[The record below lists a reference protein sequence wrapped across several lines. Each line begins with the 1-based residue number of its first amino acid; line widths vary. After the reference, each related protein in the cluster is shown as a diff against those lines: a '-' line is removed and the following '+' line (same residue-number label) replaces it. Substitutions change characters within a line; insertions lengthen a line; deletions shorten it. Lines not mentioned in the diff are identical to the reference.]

1 MRKGK
6 RALAVF
12 LTLSLVVGLCP
23 GLAFAVPQDDVINTP
38 SEVQA
43 TSSVRDGYW
52 GSCYWDISADGTLTI
67 HPGTGEDTYGKPR
80 WSGEY
85 DLFTKVI
92 FAQEGDSKVIAP
104 VDSYRLFADGS
115 QIKSIDLSGFDTSHA
130 TNMGGLFDG
139 CDALSKVTIGDKFS
153 CKGAGDEV
161 KATLPD
167 GNWLSDKNRLSVP
180 SEYTSK
186 QIAEDRNCT
195 VDTYIKIPDN
205 DPALIAGDGDGW
217 GMGNPVG
224 IIFEFDTD
232 PSLIRYIDVDDGSIG
247 VWNRASDCV
256 IDENS
261 ATLELLLA
269 YLGTLMPG
277 EHKIHFG
284 FANGSCEASFT
295 VEKTVFPVRGVW
307 GDCPWE
313 IDGYGTLTIHPGTG
327 EDTNGRARWA
337 GEYSIIKKVV
347 FAQEGDRKVIAP
359 ADLSNLFLD
368 GSQIELIDLSGLD
381 TSRTTNMSGV
391 FDGCESL
398 ASLDLSHFD
407 SANATDMSSAFRNC
421 KSLVSLDLSSLDTS
435 NVVNM
440 QGMFMYCRSITSFDF
455 LDFDTA
461 NVANM
466 AGMFTGCS
474 SLASLDLSGFN
485 TSNVTDM
492 RLMFLGC
499 ASLASINLSSFDT
512 SQVTEM
518 CGPGSAGMFSGC
530 RSLTSLDL
538 SSFDTSKVRS
548 MYYMFSGCRS
558 LTSLDLSS
566 FDTSNATR
574 MYCMF
579 SGCSSLV
586 SLNLSSFNTSKA
598 MNMSDM
604 FESCGKL
611 STVALGD
618 SFSFK
623 GARDTVKTTLPEGKW
638 FSSVE
643 HRVLTSQEIAENRNE
658 VKDTYTFVPDTLP
671 TISKD
676 NDDNWTT
683 GDSSGI
689 AFKTDANPALLVGVQ
704 VDAVEITDSDYTID
718 GNPAII
724 TLKPEY
730 LETISAGKHEITTV
744 FANGAVK
751 ATFNVTK
758 SIESAVELVL
768 DKNKFTY
775 DGAQKRPSVIV
786 MCGSKALVEG
796 ADYTVTY
803 PASSVGIGTYTVT
816 ITGKGNYTG
825 TKQATFEIVEASKP
839 TPDEPKPDDP
849 GAVNPKPDEPK
860 PDDPGAIDPKP
871 DDPGTRP
878 DNPGTTDPGPGNPG
892 TQPEGPGT
900 TDPQPDNPG
909 ATDPTP
915 DDGDKP
921 GASDPEPVANQM
933 MYRAYNPNSGEH
945 FYTASYGEIEA
956 IVAVGWQYEGEAWT
970 APVTSTVPVYRLYSG
985 TDHHFTTSAV
995 ERDHLISVGWSNEGV
1010 GWYSDEAMGMGL
1022 HRLFNPNV
1030 NPNARR
1036 NNSGSHHYTTSDEE
1050 RDFLV
1055 SIGWQYEGFGWYGIA

>member
-6 RALAVF
+6 RVLAVF

-23 GLAFAVPQDDVINTP
+23 GLAFAVPQDDIIYTP

-104 VDSYRLFADGS
+104 ADSHRLFADGS

-153 CKGAGDEV
+153 FKGAGDEV
-161 KATLPD
+161 KVTLPD
-167 GNWLSDKNRLSVP
+167 GNWLSDKNRFSVP

-205 DPALIAGDGDGW
+205 DPALIAGDGDSW

-247 VWNRASDCV
+247 VWNQASEYV
-256 IDENS
+256 IDEDS
-261 ATLELLLA
+261 ATLELVPA

-277 EHKIHFG
+277 EHIIRFG

-307 GDCPWE
+307 GGCPWE

-368 GSQIELIDLSGLD
+368 GSQIGSIDLSGLD
-381 TSRTTNMSGV
+381 TSRTTNMSGM
-391 FDGCESL
+391 FDGCESVTF
-398 ASLDLSHFD
+398 LDLSHFD
-407 SANATDMSSAFRNC
+407 STNVRDMSRMFRFC
-421 KSLVSLDLSSLDTS
+421 ESLVSLDIS
-435 NVVNM
+435 N
-440 QGMFMYCRSITSFDF
+440 
-455 LDFDTA
+455 
-461 NVANM
+461 
-466 AGMFTGCS
+466 
-474 SLASLDLSGFN
+474 FN
-485 TSNVTDM
+485 TENVTDM
-492 RLMFLGC
+492 NCMFAAC
-499 ASLASINLSSFDT
+499 RSLTSLDVSGFETSKVMNMFGMFGNCPLLTSLDVSGFDT
-512 SQVTEM
+512 SQVTNM
-518 CGPGSAGMFSGC
+518 GGMFSRCSSLATLDLSNFDTSQVTTMVYGTNGMFGYC
-530 RSLTSLDL
+530 YSLTSLDL
-538 SSFDTSKVRS
+538 SSFDTSKVND
-548 MYYMFSGCRS
+548 MEYMFCGCRS
-558 LTSLDLSS
+558 LISLDLSS
-566 FDTSNATR
+566 FDTGRARLMIN
-574 MYCMF
+574 MF
-579 SGCSSLV
+579 RDCGE
-586 SLNLSSFNTSKA
+586 LNTIY
-598 MNMSDM
+598 
-604 FESCGKL
+604 
-611 STVALGD
+611 LGEK
-618 SFSFK
+618 FSFK
-623 GARDTVKTTLPEGKW
+623 GSGDTVKTKLPEGKW

-658 VKDTYTFVPDTLP
+658 VKDTYTFIPDTLP

-683 GDSSGI
+683 GDLSGI
-689 AFKTDANPALLVGVQ
+689 AFKTDANPALFVGVQ
-704 VDAVEITDSDYTID
+704 VDGVEITDSDYTID

-839 TPDEPKPDDP
+839 TPDEPKPDNP
-849 GAVNPKPDEPK
+849 GSVDSK
-860 PDDPGAIDPKP
+860 PDDPS
-871 DDPGTRP
+871 THP
-878 DNPGTTDPGPGNPG
+878 DNPGTTDTGPGNPG
-892 TQPEGPGT
+892 TKPEGPGIA
-900 TDPQPDNPG
+900 DPQPDNPG

-921 GASDPEPVANQM
+921 GVTDPEHVAAQVM
-933 MYRAYNPNSGEH
+933 HRAYNPNSGEH

-995 ERDHLISVGWSNEGV
+995 ERDHLISVGWSDEGV
-1010 GWYSDEAMGMGL
+1010 GWYSDEAMGVGL

-1030 NPNARR
+1030 NPKARR

-1055 SIGWQYEGFGWYGIA
+1055 SIGWQYEDFGWYGIA